1 MQWIKH
7 DTNANQDAK
16 LKRVRMKYGLEGY
29 GLYWYCIELIAA
41 DVDQN
46 NLTFELEHDAEII
59 SFDTGIHVERVN
71 EMMAYMVNVG
81 LFESSGSAIT
91 CLKLLKR
98 LDQSMTS
105 NKKMR
110 EMITAAKDNHDAVMT
125 NPDFVMQEEN
135 RIEENRN
142 KDMSSKDDH
151 TPDYS
156 RVLADQVIEMFNTV
170 KNTQHPNW
178 VGVEARTT
186 ARMSLTK
193 KRILDV
199 QKRIGSKDPRPTLDW
214 FTNFLVAM
222 SNDQFYSGKPSGN
235 SQGYKWSFDSLFR
248 EKNFVNAIERIN
260 DES

>member
-1 MQWIKH
+1 MHYYKRNIGDYHKKAGRLSILQHGTYTLLLDACYDREEFPTRDKAIEWVWAS
-7 DTNANQDAK
+7 TQDEVDAVDFVLSRFFDLIGEQYVQNRIQDELDAFHEK
-16 LKRVRMKYGLEGY
+16 SEKNRQIALEREEKRRNRK
-29 GLYWYCIELIAA
+29 
-41 DVDQN
+41 QN
-46 NLTFELEHDAEII
+46 VHE
-59 SFDTGIHVERVN
+59 
-71 EMMAYMVNVG
+71 
-81 LFESSGSAIT
+81 T
-91 CLKLLKR
+91 CLNENETPPNHKPL
-98 LDQSMTS
+98 TTNH
-105 NKKMR
+105 NKER
-110 EMITAAKDNHDAVMT
+110 
-125 NPDFVMQEEN
+125 
-135 RIEENRN
+135 
-142 KDMSSKDDH
+142 DMSSGDDH
-151 TPDYS
+151 APDYS